1 MGLGVGV
8 FAASRNVLHR
18 FIVIWIMPLRE
29 SSALR
34 MILGAPMPGRKVSR
48 TNMGLGVNEVFA
60 ASLDDMY
67 RVFGN
72 APMPDRKVSRT
83 NMGLGCG
90 SAPMPGRK
98 VSRTNMGLGV
108 KGCAPMP
115 GRKVSRTNMGLGF
128 GSTSTSCSA
137 PMPGRNMCGN
147 RTTQWSQCV
156 GVNVCRYVRLCSAT
170 S

>member
-1 MGLGVGV
+1 MPSRGARTDMGLGVGV

-18 FIVIWIMPLRE
+18 FIVIWIMPLRM

-72 APMPDRKVSRT
+72 
-83 NMGLGCG
+83 
-90 SAPMPGRK
+90 
-98 VSRTNMGLGV
+98 
-108 KGCAPMP
+108 APMP

-170 S
+170 AEHS